1 MESFTLAI
9 PPLSRAHSEV
19 LPAYPTPSSSFG
31 HPAVR
36 AHDGQLSIDV
46 PRLWTGLWQLSS
58 PAWGTAPAAR
68 IRREMRKHVD
78 RGFVAF
84 DMVSTPIE
92 SHSIKLTKP
101 IDLNGNFRSSLPHD
115 LGEHVVGATKWCI
128 FKAPQEPL
136 TRDYVLDAVRERA
149 KRMRVDAATKSK
161 DCARVDFLQASRLF
175 GFPLC
180 SSGNHLFRRFIHFPP
195 LTAIPKTNWF
205 HLQFHWQDYAD
216 KRYLHA
222 LHILASLRHPATQLA
237 YPASTLHTSSAK
249 RLTTTTIT
257 TTTSPTTLT
266 TSSSGSPSS
275 VSTLTSSLRAASSL
289 HHEKKEK
296 EGGLTI
302 TTKIDCYPSPSS
314 SYDSSPSSSFGGA
327 PSPAKLALLEHEA
340 AEKLV
345 VHQQQQQQLQQIED
359 GVRIGGIGLV
369 NFDSI
374 RVDEICASLGPGV
387 ILTNQVQFSLI
398 DVRPLYGMADVCK
411 RHGLKLLT
419 YGTLCGGFL
428 SDKWLDAPEPNR
440 YFDEPTLRDPLT
452 PSQKK
457 YLDIILSAWGTWSL
471 FQRLLHVLRTI
482 ADRRSTGDARRVS
495 IANVATRWVLD
506 HDEFVGAVIIGARL
520 GVSDNTEDNLAVAG
534 WRLNDEE
541 RAMIADVLNESR
553 GRELISTI
561 GDCGAEYR

>member
-84 DMVSTPIE
+84 DMADHYGSAE
-92 SHSIKLTKP
+92 QLF
-101 IDLNGNFRSSLPHD
+101 GNFRSSLPHD

-161 DCARVDFLQASRLF
+161 DCARVDF
-175 GFPLC
+175 
-180 SSGNHLFRRFIHFPP
+180 
-195 LTAIPKTNWF
+195 
-205 HLQFHWQDYAD
+205 LQFHWQDYAD